1 MKIEKKNRDHSRLL
15 VFIQTTLS
23 GDACSD
29 PQTVKSPPMFFH
41 QLSPEVGSTTHP

>member
-1 MKIEKKNRDHSRLL
+1 MKIKKRIANRDHSRLL

-29 PQTVKSPPMFFH
+29 PQTVKSPPVF
-41 QLSPEVGSTTHP
+41 LSPVKPRSR